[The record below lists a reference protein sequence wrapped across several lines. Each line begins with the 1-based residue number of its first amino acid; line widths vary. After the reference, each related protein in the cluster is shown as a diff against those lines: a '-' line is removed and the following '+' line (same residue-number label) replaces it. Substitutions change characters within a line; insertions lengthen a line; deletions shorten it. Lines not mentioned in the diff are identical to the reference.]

1 MSLVREDDVVEIE
14 IEIEI
19 SNSLNENVVPQAG
32 NADSSSLKD
41 NSKSKT
47 SSSSSDTTNKR
58 YLSKFRREW
67 LSNPKYSS
75 FLKECKNDTTRALC
89 TICNIQ
95 FSIQNSGITDI
106 NNHIKTKKHQ
116 ECLKSFESNKCN
128 VFVTNSNKKIFPVF
142 CFSL

>member
-1 MSLVREDDVVEIE
+1 MSLVQEDDVVEIE

-47 SSSSSDTTNKR
+47 SSSSDTTNKR
-58 YLSKFRREW
+58 YLSKFKREW

-75 FLKECKNDTTRALC
+75 FLKECKNDTTRVLC

-95 FSIQNSGITDI
+95 FSTQNSGITDI
-106 NNHIKTKKHQ
+106 TK
-116 ECLKSFESNKCN
+116 
-128 VFVTNSNKKIFPVF
+128 
-142 CFSL
+142 